1 MYDIKEIGG
10 ETMHFFNLILSVILL
25 NTFAFLTIKLRP
37 RFFDVDLFKPMIK
50 NFKLSLLP
58 FGVIIVSTILFII
71 FTYFG
76 TSLAW
81 MYTAGQ
87 VVFVIGIIIW
97 LLLLPNSGYLITELN
112 LTHRDTD
119 RKPVPIWYDI
129 VSMTAFA
136 LSGIINTLANI
147 VIIQFIGI
155 VIVDPQQ
162 MSGKYHFALIITG
175 FLINMLVSIG
185 VYLGRTIRFN
195 SWDILHITRFIKKL
209 YNNFSKPGE
218 WRNFFLFVTFHTAL
232 FMIIY
237 VVIGVPYY
245 FNV

>member
-1 MYDIKEIGG
+1 MY
-10 ETMHFFNLILSVILL
+10 FSNLILSVILL
-25 NTFAFLTIKLRP
+25 NAFAYLTIKLRP
-37 RFFDVDLFKPMIK
+37 RIFNVDLFNPMIK

-58 FGVIIVSTILFII
+58 FLVILVSTILFVIMS
-71 FTYFG
+71 YFG
-76 TSLAW
+76 SNYHWL
-81 MYTAGQ
+81 YVLGQ
-87 VVFVIGIIIW
+87 IIFVIGIGIW

-112 LTHRDTD
+112 LTHRDSD
-119 RKPVPIWYDI
+119 KNEVPIWYDI

-155 VIVDPQQ
+155 VILDPQHL
-162 MSGKYHFALIITG
+162 SGKYHFALIVTG
-175 FLINMLVSIG
+175 LLINLLVSIG

-195 SWDILHITRFIKKL
+195 SWDILHITSFINKL
-209 YNNFSKPGE
+209 YKNFKRPGE
-218 WRNFFLFVTFHTAL
+218 WRNFFLFVVFHTAL